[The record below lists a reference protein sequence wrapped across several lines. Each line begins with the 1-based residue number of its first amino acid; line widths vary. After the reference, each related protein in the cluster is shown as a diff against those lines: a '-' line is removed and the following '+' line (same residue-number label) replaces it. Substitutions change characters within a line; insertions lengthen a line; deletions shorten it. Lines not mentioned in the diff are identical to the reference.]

1 MTSAADRY
9 QAVESGARTELWRE
23 QSRPGTV
30 SAVRKIVGV
39 LLCAGVLLGCGS
51 KDKILVS
58 ESSGAAGVP
67 GTPAAVLASL
77 YQPILEPFV
86 ATYTYARRGENP
98 DTGVEETYAAIKST
112 VTQDADLDVQVLET
126 GRWAYGTPD
135 YLLIS
140 DELYV
145 RVRETSDEY
154 DNDLEGVD
162 AGQWVPYYEWVAV
175 NLDATE
181 SLVLGKEEFAP
192 RVDPERPYLVR
203 SPVALVQGEQFL
215 PVPASC
221 VDFRERRPAR
231 RVVRLDERRWK
242 VTCETS
248 LGARNEFITEYDT
261 SGRLVRFYNT
271 PESYDRYDLAIVYGP
286 TKDIREPDTTWWQE
300 NQPLVSKRLAELAA
314 RLYGD

>member
-1 MTSAADRY
+1 MNITKKLVTVG
-9 QAVESGARTELWRE
+9 AVW
-23 QSRPGTV
+23 
-30 SAVRKIVGV
+30 KIVGV

-58 ESSGAAGVP
+58 ESSEAGEAP

-86 ATYTYARRGENP
+86 ATYTYTRSGENP

-126 GRWAYGTPD
+126 GRWTHNTPD
-135 YLLIS
+135 YLLVS

-145 RVRETSDEY
+145 RVRELDEY
-154 DNDLEGVD
+154 GNDLEGVD

-181 SLVLGKEEFAP
+181 SLVLGKEEFASH
-192 RVDPERPYLVR
+192 VDPERPYLVR

-231 RVVRLDERRWK
+231 RVIRLDERRWK
-242 VTCETS
+242 VTCATG
-248 LGARNEFITEYDT
+248 LGVLDEFITEYDT
-261 SGRLVRFYNT
+261 DGRLVRFYST
-271 PESYDRYDLAIVYGP
+271 PESCICYDLAIVYGP
-286 TKDIREPDTTWWQE
+286 NEDVREPDTTWWQA

>member
-1 MTSAADRY
+1 MR
-9 QAVESGARTELWRE
+9 R
-23 QSRPGTV
+23 
-30 SAVRKIVGV
+30 IVGV
-39 LLCAGVLLGCGS
+39 LLCTGVLFGCGAKS
-51 KDKILVS
+51 EILVDRPS
-58 ESSGAAGVP
+58 EAAGAP

-86 ATYTYARRGENP
+86 ATYTYTRRGENP
-98 DTGVEETYAAIKST
+98 DTGVKETYAAIKST
-112 VTQDADLDVQVLET
+112 VTQDAELDVRVLET

-135 YLLIS
+135 HLLVS

-181 SLVLGKEEFAP
+181 SRVLGKEEFAP

-242 VTCETS
+242 VTCATG
-248 LGARNEFITEYDT
+248 LGVHDEFITEYDAA
-261 SGRLVRFYNT
+261 GRLVRFYNT
-271 PESYDRYDLAIVYGP
+271 PESYERYDLAITYGP
-286 TKDIREPDTTWWQE
+286 TEDIREPDTAWWRA
-300 NQPLVSKRLAELAA
+300 NQPLVRKRLAELAA
-314 RLYGD
+314 RLYGEQASSDTAQ

>member
-1 MTSAADRY
+1 MTSAADSY
-9 QAVESGARTELWRE
+9 QAVASGARTELWRE
-23 QSRPGTV
+23 RRRPGTV
-30 SAVRKIVGV
+30 GAVRKIVGV
-39 LLCAGVLLGCGS
+39 LLCAGVLLGCGA

-58 ESSGAAGVP
+58 ESSEAGGAP
-67 GTPAAVLASL
+67 GTPATVLASL

-86 ATYTYARRGENP
+86 ATYTYTRGGDNP
-98 DTGVEETYAAIKST
+98 DTGGKEIYAAIKST
-112 VTQDADLDVQVLET
+112 VTQDADLDVRVLET

-135 YLLIS
+135 YLLVS
-140 DELYV
+140 EELYV

-162 AGQWVPYYEWVAV
+162 AGQWVPYYDWVAV

-181 SLVLGKEEFAP
+181 SIVLGKEEFAP

-203 SPVALVQGEQFL
+203 SPVALVRGEQFQ

-231 RVVRLDERRWK
+231 RVVRLDELRWK
-242 VTCETS
+242 VACET
-248 LGARNEFITEYDT
+248 GARDEFVTEYDT
-261 SGRLVRFYNT
+261 AGRLVRFYST

-286 TKDIREPDTTWWQE
+286 TEDIREPDTTWWQA
-300 NQPLVSKRLAELAA
+300 NQQLVSKRLAELAA

>member
-1 MTSAADRY
+1 M
-9 QAVESGARTELWRE
+9 
-23 QSRPGTV
+23 
-30 SAVRKIVGV
+30 RKIASV
-39 LLCAGVLLGCGS
+39 LLCAVVLFGCGT
-51 KDKILVS
+51 KTENLVGEHS
-58 ESSGAAGVP
+58 EAAGTP
-67 GTPAAVLASL
+67 DTPAAVLASL

-86 ATYTYARRGENP
+86 ATYTYTRLGENP
-98 DTGVEETYAAIKST
+98 DTGVEEAYAAIKST
-112 VTQDADLDVQVLET
+112 VTQDAELDVRVLET

-135 YLLIS
+135 HLLVG

-154 DNDLEGVD
+154 DNDIEGVD

-203 SPVALVQGEQFL
+203 TPVALVSGEQFL

-248 LGARNEFITEYDT
+248 LGARDEFVAEYDT
-261 SGRLVRFYNT
+261 DGRLVRFYST
-271 PESYDRYDLAIVYGP
+271 PRSYSEYDLAIMYGP
-286 TKDIREPDTTWWQE
+286 TEDIREPDTAWWQA
-300 NQPLVSKRLAELAA
+300 NQPLVRKRLAERAA
-314 RLYGD
+314 RLYDDQASSGTSGGQASHPD